1 MIILKRFLKTVT
13 ILFVFFFLLCG
24 CSKEERIKEITLDEF
39 KEKIANKETFAVYV
53 GNDNCSH
60 CISYRPIL
68 EKVLDDYNITIYHV
82 DNSKLDNKEYAEFR
96 TYINISGT
104 PTVAFITDG
113 EEETTLNRI
122 TGEVSRD
129 ATIERFKSNGYI
141 K

>member
-1 MIILKRFLKTVT
+1 MKKIFKTIVLLFTIIL
-13 ILFVFFFLLCG
+13 LLCG
-24 CSKEERIKEITLDEF
+24 CSKEERIKEITFDEF

-104 PTVAFITDG
+104 PTVAFITNG

-122 TGEVSRD
+122 TGEVSRE
-129 ATIERFKSNGYI
+129 ATIERFKSNDYI

>member
-1 MIILKRFLKTVT
+1 MKRFLRIIMVLFIFT
-13 ILFVFFFLLCG
+13 IILSG
-24 CSKEERIKEITLDEF
+24 CSKEEHIKEISLDEF
-39 KEKIANKETFAVYV
+39 KEKIANKETFAIYI
-53 GNDNCSH
+53 GNKGCSH
-60 CISYRPIL
+60 CVSYRPVL
-68 EKVLDDYNITIYHV
+68 EKVLEDYDITIYHI

-122 TGEVSRD
+122 TGEVSRQT
-129 ATIERFKSNGYI
+129 TIERFKSNGYI

>member
-1 MIILKRFLKTVT
+1 MRRKISKVLAAVIVA
-13 ILFVFFFLLCG
+13 IMVISG
-24 CSKEERIKEITLDEF
+24 CSKEEHIKEISLDEF

-53 GNDNCSH
+53 GNKGCSH
-60 CISYRPIL
+60 CVSYRPVL
-68 EKVLDDYNITIYHV
+68 EKVLEDYDITIYHI

-122 TGEVSRD
+122 VGEVSRQT
-129 ATIERFKSNGYI
+129 TIDRFKSNGYI

>member
-1 MIILKRFLKTVT
+1 MKRFLKLVMVLFIFT
-13 ILFVFFFLLCG
+13 IILSG
-24 CSKEERIKEITLDEF
+24 CSKEEHIKEISLDEF
-39 KEKIANKETFAVYV
+39 KEKIANKETFAIYV
-53 GNDNCSH
+53 GNKGCSH
-60 CISYRPIL
+60 CVSYRPVL
-68 EKVLDDYNITIYHV
+68 EKVLEDYDITIYHI
-82 DNSKLDNKEYAEFR
+82 DNSKLDSNQYAEFR

-122 TGEVSRD
+122 TGEISRD

>member
-1 MIILKRFLKTVT
+1 MKRFLRIIMGLFIFT
-13 ILFVFFFLLCG
+13 IILSG
-24 CSKEERIKEITLDEF
+24 CSKEEHIKEISLDEF
-39 KEKIANKETFAVYV
+39 KEKIANKETFAIYI
-53 GNDNCSH
+53 GNKGCSH
-60 CISYRPIL
+60 CVSYRPIL
-68 EKVLDDYNITIYHV
+68 EKVLEDYDITIYHI

-96 TYINISGT
+96 KYINISGT

>member
-1 MIILKRFLKTVT
+1 MKRFLKLVMVLFIFT
-13 ILFVFFFLLCG
+13 IILSG
-24 CSKEERIKEITLDEF
+24 CSKEEHIKEISLDEF

-53 GNDNCSH
+53 GNEGCSH
-60 CISYRPIL
+60 CVSYRPIL
-68 EKVLDDYNITIYHV
+68 EKVLEDYDITIYHI
-82 DNSKLDNKEYAEFR
+82 DNSKLDSNQYAEFR

-104 PTVAFITDG
+104 PTIAFITDG

-122 TGEVSRD
+122 TGEASKD

>member
-1 MIILKRFLKTVT
+1 MKRFLRIIMVLFIFT
-13 ILFVFFFLLCG
+13 IILSG
-24 CSKEERIKEITLDEF
+24 CSKEEHIKEISLDEF
-39 KEKIANKETFAVYV
+39 KEKIANKETFAIYI
-53 GNDNCSH
+53 GNKGCSH
-60 CISYRPIL
+60 CVSYRPIL
-68 EKVLDDYNITIYHV
+68 EKVLEDYDITIYHI

>member
-1 MIILKRFLKTVT
+1 MKRFLKLVMVLFIFT
-13 ILFVFFFLLCG
+13 IILSG
-24 CSKEERIKEITLDEF
+24 CSKEEHIKEISLDEF

-53 GNDNCSH
+53 GNKGCSH
-60 CISYRPIL
+60 CVSYRPVL
-68 EKVLDDYNITIYHV
+68 EKVLEDYDITIYHI
-82 DNSKLDNKEYAEFR
+82 DNSKLDSNQYAEFR

-104 PTVAFITDG
+104 PTVAFIADG

-122 TGEVSRD
+122 TGEISRD

>member
-1 MIILKRFLKTVT
+1 MKRFLKTIT
-13 ILFVFFFLLCG
+13 ILFALFLLLCG
-24 CSKEERIKEITLDEF
+24 CSKEERIKEITFDEF

-60 CISYRPIL
+60 CISYKPIL

-122 TGEVSRD
+122 TGKVSRET
-129 ATIERFKSNGYI
+129 TIERFKSNGYI

>member
-1 MIILKRFLKTVT
+1 MKRFLRIIMGLFIFT
-13 ILFVFFFLLCG
+13 IILSG
-24 CSKEERIKEITLDEF
+24 CSKEEHIKEISLDEF
-39 KEKIANKETFAVYV
+39 KEKIANKETFAIYI
-53 GNDNCSH
+53 GNKGCSP
-60 CISYRPIL
+60 CVSYRPIL
-68 EKVLDDYNITIYHV
+68 EKVLEDYEITIYHI

>member
-1 MIILKRFLKTVT
+1 MKRFLKTVA
-13 ILFVFFFLLCG
+13 ILFVFLFLLCG
-24 CSKEERIKEITLDEF
+24 CSKEERIKEITFDEF

-122 TGEVSRD
+122 TGEVSRE

>member
-1 MIILKRFLKTVT
+1 MKRFLRIIMGLFIFT
-13 ILFVFFFLLCG
+13 IILSG
-24 CSKEERIKEITLDEF
+24 CSKEEHIKEISLDEF
-39 KEKIANKETFAVYV
+39 KEKIANKETFAIYI
-53 GNDNCSH
+53 GNKGCSH
-60 CISYRPIL
+60 CVSYRPIL
-68 EKVLDDYNITIYHV
+68 EKVLEDYDITIYHI

>member
-1 MIILKRFLKTVT
+1 MKRFLRIIMVLFIFT
-13 ILFVFFFLLCG
+13 IILSG
-24 CSKEERIKEITLDEF
+24 CSKEEHIKEISLDEF
-39 KEKIANKETFAVYV
+39 KEKIANKETFAIYI
-53 GNDNCSH
+53 GNKGCSH
-60 CISYRPIL
+60 CVSYRPIL
-68 EKVLDDYNITIYHV
+68 EKVLEDYDITIYHI
-82 DNSKLDNKEYAEFR
+82 DNSKLDSNQYAEFR

>member
-1 MIILKRFLKTVT
+1 MKRFLRIIMVLFIFT
-13 ILFVFFFLLCG
+13 IILSG
-24 CSKEERIKEITLDEF
+24 CSKEEHIKEISLDEF
-39 KEKIANKETFAVYV
+39 KEKIANKETFAIYI
-53 GNDNCSH
+53 GNKGCSH
-60 CISYRPIL
+60 CVSYRPIL
-68 EKVLDDYNITIYHV
+68 EKVLEDYDITIYHI
-82 DNSKLDNKEYAEFR
+82 DNSKLDNNQYAEFR

>member
-1 MIILKRFLKTVT
+1 MKRFLKTIT
-13 ILFVFFFLLCG
+13 ILFALFLLLCG
-24 CSKEERIKEITLDEF
+24 CSKEERIKEITFDEF

-60 CISYRPIL
+60 CISYKPIL

-122 TGEVSRD
+122 TGEVSRET
-129 ATIERFKSNGYI
+129 TIERFKSNGYI

>member
-1 MIILKRFLKTVT
+1 MKRFLRIIMGLFIFT
-13 ILFVFFFLLCG
+13 IILSG
-24 CSKEERIKEITLDEF
+24 CSKEEHIKEISLDEF
-39 KEKIANKETFAVYV
+39 KEKIANKETFAIYI
-53 GNDNCSH
+53 GNKGCSH
-60 CISYRPIL
+60 CVSYRPIL
-68 EKVLDDYNITIYHV
+68 EKVLEDYDITIYHI

-129 ATIERFKSNGYI
+129 ATIERFKSNGNI

>member
-1 MIILKRFLKTVT
+1 MKRFLKLVMVLFIFT
-13 ILFVFFFLLCG
+13 IILSG
-24 CSKEERIKEITLDEF
+24 CSKEEHIKEISLDEF
-39 KEKIANKETFAVYV
+39 KEKIANKETFAIYI
-53 GNDNCSH
+53 GNKGCSH
-60 CISYRPIL
+60 CVSYRPIL
-68 EKVLDDYNITIYHV
+68 EKVLEDYDITIYHI

>member
-1 MIILKRFLKTVT
+1 MKRFLRIIMGLFIFT
-13 ILFVFFFLLCG
+13 IILSG
-24 CSKEERIKEITLDEF
+24 CSKEEHIKEISLDEF
-39 KEKIANKETFAVYV
+39 KEKIANKETFAIYI
-53 GNDNCSH
+53 GNKGCSH
-60 CISYRPIL
+60 CVSYRPVL
-68 EKVLDDYNITIYHV
+68 EKVLEDYDITIYHI

>member
-1 MIILKRFLKTVT
+1 MKKFLKVIMVLFIFTL
-13 ILFVFFFLLCG
+13 ILSG
-24 CSKEERIKEITLDEF
+24 CSKEEHIKEISLDEF
-39 KEKIANKETFAVYV
+39 KEKIANKETFAIYI
-53 GNDNCSH
+53 GNEGCSH
-60 CISYRPIL
+60 CVSYRPIL
-68 EKVLDDYNITIYHV
+68 EKVLEDYDITIYHI

-122 TGEVSRD
+122 TGETSKD

>member
-1 MIILKRFLKTVT
+1 MKRFLRIIMVLFIFT
-13 ILFVFFFLLCG
+13 IILSG
-24 CSKEERIKEITLDEF
+24 CSKEEHIKEISLDEF
-39 KEKIANKETFAVYV
+39 KEKIANKETFAIYI
-53 GNDNCSH
+53 GNKGCSH
-60 CISYRPIL
+60 CVSYRPVL
-68 EKVLDDYNITIYHV
+68 EKVLEDYDITIYHI

-129 ATIERFKSNGYI
+129 ATIERFKSNSYI

>member
-1 MIILKRFLKTVT
+1 MKRFLRIIMGLFIFT
-13 ILFVFFFLLCG
+13 IILSG
-24 CSKEERIKEITLDEF
+24 CSKEEHIKEISLDEF
-39 KEKIANKETFAVYV
+39 KEKIANKETFAIYI
-53 GNDNCSH
+53 GNKGCSH
-60 CISYRPIL
+60 CVSYRPIL
-68 EKVLDDYNITIYHV
+68 EKVLEDYEITIYHI

>member
-1 MIILKRFLKTVT
+1 MKKIFKTIVLLFTIIL
-13 ILFVFFFLLCG
+13 LLCG
-24 CSKEERIKEITLDEF
+24 CSKEERIKEITFDEF

-122 TGEVSRD
+122 TGEVSRE

>member
-1 MIILKRFLKTVT
+1 MKRFLKTVA

-24 CSKEERIKEITLDEF
+24 CSKEERIKEITFDEF

-104 PTVAFITDG
+104 PTVAFITNG

-122 TGEVSRD
+122 TGEVSRE

>member
-1 MIILKRFLKTVT
+1 MVLFIFTIILS
-13 ILFVFFFLLCG
+13 G
-24 CSKEERIKEITLDEF
+24 CSKEEHIKEISLDEF
-39 KEKIANKETFAVYV
+39 KEKIANKETFAIYI
-53 GNDNCSH
+53 GNKGCSH
-60 CISYRPIL
+60 CVSYRPIL
-68 EKVLDDYNITIYHV
+68 EKVLEDYDITIYHI
-82 DNSKLDNKEYAEFR
+82 DNSKLDSNQYAEFR